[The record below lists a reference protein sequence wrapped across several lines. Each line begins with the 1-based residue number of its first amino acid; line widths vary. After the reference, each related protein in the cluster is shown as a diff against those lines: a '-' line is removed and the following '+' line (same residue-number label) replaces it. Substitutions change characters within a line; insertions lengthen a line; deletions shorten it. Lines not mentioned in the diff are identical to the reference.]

1 MAGKK
6 TIAYPIEL
14 KFVTRT
20 PYFFNGAKDKYDL
33 HKDEI
38 DNILHLLEGEYRV
51 GYVKRKRKFPHG
63 INANSLNEAIRAKL
77 KLIPGIEGDR

>member
-38 DNILHLLEGEYRV
+38 DNILHLLEG
-51 GYVKRKRKFPHG
+51 
-63 INANSLNEAIRAKL
+63 
-77 KLIPGIEGDR
+77 

>member
-20 PYFFNGAKDKYDL
+20 PYFFNGAKVKYHL

-38 DNILHLLEGEYRV
+38 DNILHFFNLTYNYSIIQQNKKYVNTFLQLLS
-51 GYVKRKRKFPHG
+51 FSNSNQG
-63 INANSLNEAIRAKL
+63 IYH
-77 KLIPGIEGDR
+77 

>member
-38 DNILHLLEGEYRV
+38 DNILHLLEGEYQV
-51 GYVKRKRKFPHG
+51 GYEHLY
-63 INANSLNEAIRAKL
+63 NAYRLRSTSRISNFGYR
-77 KLIPGIEGDR
+77 

>member
-38 DNILHLLEGEYRV
+38 DNICLLYTSPSPRD
-51 GYVKRKRKFPHG
+51 
-63 INANSLNEAIRAKL
+63 A
-77 KLIPGIEGDR
+77 